1 MISLPWVSC
10 WFIRVVVGDGNLEGW
25 GLWVYFL
32 TPVFG
37 GVGVGKRVHWQSPV
51 YHKEEM
57 FGKEIA
63 EFNVSDPKQGQE
75 FSATYHKE
83 RHLKIA
89 TSHLVQQHLA
99 SCFRFVGVDPTRP
112 SGDRRFLSHCNYP
125 LILPNEKLGAWHGV
139 LNIHVIPPV
148 LPIQVY
154 QFISQFSSSLQKT
167 SALSAFIS
175 ELWLEVV
182 KQIERP
188 KKGASG
194 KSTLRMSRCKQ
205 ES

>member
-32 TPVFG
+32 TPGFD
-37 GVGVGKRVHWQSPV
+37 GVGVGKRVQWQSPV

-63 EFNVSDPKQGQE
+63 EFNVLDPKQGQE

-125 LILPNEKLGAWHGV
+125 LILPNEKLGAWHGI
-139 LNIHVIPPV
+139 LNIQVFHLCYLCRFIGLSHNFLRPCKKPAHCQLSYLSYDLRLSKKLRDPDRVPV
-148 LPIQVY
+148 ANLPA
-154 QFISQFSSSLQKT
+154 T
-167 SALSAFIS
+167 
-175 ELWLEVV
+175 
-182 KQIERP
+182 
-188 KKGASG
+188 
-194 KSTLRMSRCKQ
+194 
-205 ES
+205 